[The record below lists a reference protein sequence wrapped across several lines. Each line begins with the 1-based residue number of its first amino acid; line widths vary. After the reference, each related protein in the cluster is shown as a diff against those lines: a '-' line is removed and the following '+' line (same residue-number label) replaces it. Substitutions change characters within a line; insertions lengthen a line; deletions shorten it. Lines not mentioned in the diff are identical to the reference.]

1 MAVKAEPHWLTSATL
16 LAQSD
21 MLDSSVSRN
30 DMAQDLVSPAF
41 AGHVQ
46 VLGPQTELR
55 ECFWSCAEFP
65 LLELYG

>member
-1 MAVKAEPHWLTSATL
+1 
-16 LAQSD
+16 
-21 MLDSSVSRN
+21 
-30 DMAQDLVSPAF
+30 MAQDLVSPAF